1 MRRLI
6 YNRSLVLDWEKE
18 LFHLTHRNQ
27 HRESSKMKKQRSM
40 SQTKEQDTTLG
51 KNLNEKEVTNL
62 ADKKFKVMVMKI
74 LSTESQT
81 NRATSRH
88 I

>member
-1 MRRLI
+1 
-6 YNRSLVLDWEKE
+6 
-18 LFHLTHRNQ
+18 
-27 HRESSKMKKQRSM
+27 M